1 MKKKVALIF
10 GVTGQDGSYL
20 SELLIKKGYLVH
32 GVKRR
37 SSSFNTGRIDHIYQ
51 DRFEKKR
58 NFFLND
64 MWHAALF
71 KIVLTAHAYGLRAV
85 DCPFGDFSDELGFN
99 HSARSSYTMGFDG
112 KMIIHPSQIALS
124 NKIFS
129 PTEKEVMD
137 ANEILTQMK
146 LAEKKGKGAIAFNGK
161 LLDIVSIKQA
171 QNIVRIDNMIK
182 NNREGT

>member
-1 MKKKVALIF
+1 M
-10 GVTGQDGSYL
+10 
-20 SELLIKKGYLVH
+20 
-32 GVKRR
+32 
-37 SSSFNTGRIDHIYQ
+37 
-51 DRFEKKR
+51 
-58 NFFLND
+58 
-64 MWHAALF
+64 
-71 KIVLTAHAYGLRAV
+71 RAV

-99 HSARSSYTMGFDG
+99 YLAKSSYTMGFDG
-112 KMIIHPSQIALS
+112 KMVIHPSQIALS

-171 QNIVRIDNMIK
+171 KNIIKIVNLINK
-182 NNREGT
+182 NNREGI